1 MTTQKQQS
9 INLDNNLNAIADLA
23 LSDRLKKDRIMIIEI
38 QDKKII
44 TALLQHVRDTK
55 NTATNEYPTVT
66 DTVEAILYYFLIGS
80 SKKD

>member
-1 MTTQKQQS
+1 
-9 INLDNNLNAIADLA
+9 
-23 LSDRLKKDRIMIIEI
+23 MIIEI

-44 TALLQHVRDTK
+44 MALLQHVRDTK

-66 DTVEAILYYFLIGS
+66 DTVESILYYFLIGS